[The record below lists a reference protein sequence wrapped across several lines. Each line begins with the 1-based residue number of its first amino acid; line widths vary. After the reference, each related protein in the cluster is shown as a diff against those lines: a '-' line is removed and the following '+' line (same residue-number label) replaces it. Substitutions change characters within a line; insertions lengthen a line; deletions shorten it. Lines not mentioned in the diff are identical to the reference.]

1 MGEIQ
6 RGELTLDH
14 VTDVPTT
21 NTATANT
28 VTLTHAERLD
38 AVWSAVASQRME
50 GLEPDPT
57 VVIELE
63 RAAREG
69 TSFDAVVDAYL
80 VRIRAG
86 TA

>member
-1 MGEIQ
+1 
-6 RGELTLDH
+6 LTPDH

-38 AVWSAVASQRME
+38 AVRSAVASQRLE
-50 GLEPDPT
+50 GLEPDPE
-57 VVIELE
+57 VVAELE

-80 VRIRAG
+80 ARVRAG
-86 TA
+86 MGEGGQ